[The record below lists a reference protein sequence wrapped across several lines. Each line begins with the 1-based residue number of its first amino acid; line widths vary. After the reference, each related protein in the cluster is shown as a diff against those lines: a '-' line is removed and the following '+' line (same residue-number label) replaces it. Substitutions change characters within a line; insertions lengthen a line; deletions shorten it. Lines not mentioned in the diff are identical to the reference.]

1 MYVMKC
7 VQTAAVLHVSVGRF
21 GKQTY
26 RGAGA
31 VLLLHTQVEFAV
43 QVDVTRL
50 PRELEHV
57 EGEVVGRSQSVALHL
72 HRLVGRVRTAAQK
85 QEDTPDVRSC
95 ISIPRITDSPERL
108 VCV

>member
-1 MYVMKC
+1 MYLLKC

-21 GKQTY
+21 VKQAY
-26 RGAGA
+26 RGAGV

-43 QVDVTRL
+43 QVHVTRF

-57 EGEVVGRSQSVALHL
+57 EGEVVGRSQSVGLHL
-72 HRLVGRVRTAAQK
+72 HRLVSRVRTAAQK
-85 QEDTPDVRSC
+85 QENTPDVRSC
-95 ISIPRITDSPERL
+95 ISNPRVTDSSERL

>member
-1 MYVMKC
+1 MKC

-57 EGEVVGRSQSVALHL
+57 EREVVGRSQY
-72 HRLVGRVRTAAQK
+72 GRQGSN
-85 QEDTPDVRSC
+85 SC
-95 ISIPRITDSPERL
+95 SETRKHTR
-108 VCV
+108 C

>member
-1 MYVMKC
+1 MKC
-7 VQTAAVLHVSVGRF
+7 LQTAAVLHVSVGRF

-57 EGEVVGRSQSVALHL
+57 EGEVVGRSQSVGLHP

-85 QEDTPDVRSC
+85 QENTPDVN
-95 ISIPRITDSPERL
+95 TTL
-108 VCV
+108 LKF